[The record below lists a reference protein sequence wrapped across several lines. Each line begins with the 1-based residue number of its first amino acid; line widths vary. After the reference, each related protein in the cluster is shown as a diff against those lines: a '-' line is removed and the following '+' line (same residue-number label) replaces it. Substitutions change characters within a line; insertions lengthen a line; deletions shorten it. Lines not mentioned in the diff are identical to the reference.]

1 MFTKP
6 ELNFLLM
13 CVEEKRVENT
23 QVARN
28 KAVMALKLCDLID
41 APDPEP
47 ETPPNEPAP
56 KKAPAKKAPRKK

>member
-13 CVEEKRVENT
+13 CVNAMAVPDT
-23 QVARN
+23 QTARN
-28 KAVMALKLCDLID
+28 KAVMSLKLCDMLD

-47 ETPPNEPAP
+47 EKEPAA
-56 KKAPAKKAPRKK
+56 KKAPARKKAPRKK

>member
-41 APDPEP
+41 APEEKEEKPE
-47 ETPPNEPAP
+47 P
-56 KKAPAKKAPRKK
+56 KKAPARKKAPRKK